1 MTTAVFPVVL
11 VVYSRE
17 ACHLCQQMIAA
28 LRERQAKL
36 SFDLEIIDI
45 DSNPELVALYNERVP
60 VLMASKDKHEICNYH
75 LDVDALDAYLAKVR

>member
-1 MTTAVFPVVL
+1 MTTAVIPVVL

-36 SFDLEIIDI
+36 SFDFEIIDI
-45 DSNPELVALYNERVP
+45 DSNQELVALYNERVP
-60 VLMASKDKHEICNYH
+60 VLMAPKDKHEICNYH